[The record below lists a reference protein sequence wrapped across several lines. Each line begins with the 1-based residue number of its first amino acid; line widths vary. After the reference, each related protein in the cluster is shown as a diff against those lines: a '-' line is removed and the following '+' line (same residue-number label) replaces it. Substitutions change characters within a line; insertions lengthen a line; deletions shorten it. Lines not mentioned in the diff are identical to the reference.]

1 MYYEPIEIN
10 KKERYIETKTKM
22 PFLVEVQEYDDSKK
36 VYIHKKYIGS
46 NFSTR
51 EEAAVYLANYRP
63 MCAKV
68 SFENGWKVVCTEKE
82 IEVHQTASQSA
93 ALSNDLIQV
102 PPKKIKKQKRYVVRE
117 TYLQKS

>member
-1 MYYEPIEIN
+1 MYYKPTKIN

-22 PFLVEVQEYDDSKK
+22 PFLVEVQEFDDSRK

-51 EEAAVYLANYRP
+51 EEAAIYLANYRP

-68 SFENGWKVVCTEKE
+68 SSENGWKVVCTEKE
-82 IEVHQTASQSA
+82 IEVHQTASQST
-93 ALSNDLIQV
+93 ALPNDLLHV
-102 PPKKIKKQKRYVVRE
+102 PKKIKKQKRYVVRE